1 VAKALLTAIL
11 CGSYKNEA
19 AALSKLNLVRK
30 ILAHVSQA
38 ISRMTRPSADRRT
51 GAIDSTEAL
60 PLRKWSISTR
70 LRSAPDGENERKQV
84 MVWLPL
90 RLPLATELLTR

>member
-11 CGSYKNEA
+11 CVSYKTEA
-19 AALSKLNLVRK
+19 AALSKLNLVGK

-38 ISRMTRPSADRRT
+38 ISHDTSVCRPTNGGNRQHGSPAASQMVDLH
-51 GAIDSTEAL
+51 EA
-60 PLRKWSISTR
+60 PVR
-70 LRSAPDGENERKQV
+70 PDGENERKQV